1 MGKIDVEARARH
13 ARELFKEGYNCSQ
26 SVFLAYADLYGLDPV
41 VAATLVAPL
50 GGGMGRLREVCGA
63 VSAAFMLTGLKY
75 PNPTPDDKAAKTR
88 SYTAVQELAE
98 RFRRENGSI
107 ICRELLGLGKG
118 PDSPV
123 PSERTEAYYKRRPCA
138 DYVELAARFIG
149 EKLNESDEI

>member
-1 MGKIDVEARARH
+1 
-13 ARELFKEGYNCSQ
+13 
-26 SVFLAYADLYGLDPV
+26 
-41 VAATLVAPL
+41 
-50 GGGMGRLREVCGA
+50 
-63 VSAAFMLTGLKY
+63 MLTGLKY